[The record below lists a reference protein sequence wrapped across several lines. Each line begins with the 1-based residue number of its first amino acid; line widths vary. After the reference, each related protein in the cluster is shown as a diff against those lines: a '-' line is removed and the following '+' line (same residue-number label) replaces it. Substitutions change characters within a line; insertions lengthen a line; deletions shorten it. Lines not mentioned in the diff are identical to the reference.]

1 MPVEGGSA
9 HPGKEK
15 PFFRGIR
22 VDNLEKASGT
32 MILSVGASGRTP
44 MIGPREA
51 WDRPYPAFRGTRRV
65 KTEE

>member
-32 MILSVGASGRTP
+32 MILSVGASGRAP
-44 MIGPREA
+44 MMGPA
-51 WDRPYPAFRGTRRV
+51 KRGIAPIPRFAGQGA
-65 KTEE
+65 